1 MLPGWV
7 LGEWFGAKNVSSV
20 PSILSNSRCQMVQVR
35 DAKPTRT
42 AARTAGNNESFYQQ
56 VLPKGTE
63 TKPMTK
69 TDDKGRKWMW
79 WFLAAVVAAQLYF
92 VQELLAAFAL
102 FAAGFAVVAVLVSS
116 IYMMQKVWEVGAAR
130 IAERRTPAG
139 SMARRA
145 AAAMEE
151 LGSRPFR
158 RPV

>member
-1 MLPGWV
+1 
-7 LGEWFGAKNVSSV
+7 
-20 PSILSNSRCQMVQVR
+20 
-35 DAKPTRT
+35 
-42 AARTAGNNESFYQQ
+42 

-69 TDDKGRKWMW
+69 TNDKSRKWMW

-102 FAAGFAVVAVLVSS
+102 FAAGFAVIAFLVASV
-116 IYMMQKVWEVGAAR
+116 YMLQKVWETGVAR
-130 IAERRTPAG
+130 MAERRSPAA

-151 LGSRPFR
+151 LGSRPYR

>member
-1 MLPGWV
+1 
-7 LGEWFGAKNVSSV
+7 
-20 PSILSNSRCQMVQVR
+20 
-35 DAKPTRT
+35 
-42 AARTAGNNESFYQQ
+42 
-56 VLPKGTE
+56 
-63 TKPMTK
+63 MTK
-69 TDDKGRKWMW
+69 TDDKSRKWMW

-102 FAAGFAVVAVLVSS
+102 FAAGFVVVAVLVSS
-116 IYMMQKVWEVGAAR
+116 IYMMQKVWEVGATR

>member
-1 MLPGWV
+1 
-7 LGEWFGAKNVSSV
+7 
-20 PSILSNSRCQMVQVR
+20 
-35 DAKPTRT
+35 
-42 AARTAGNNESFYQQ
+42 
-56 VLPKGTE
+56 
-63 TKPMTK
+63 MTK
-69 TDDKGRKWMW
+69 TDDKSRKWMW

-116 IYMMQKVWEVGAAR
+116 IYMLQKVWEAGAAR
-130 IAERRTPAG
+130 IAERRTPAA
-139 SMARRA
+139 SMGRRA